1 MTTDSRR
8 GALIRTIAGPDGP
21 IHLGASD
28 AGIVAVEQASER
40 DRFADGLARRLR
52 APTEAD
58 HDAPTD
64 DPRRGHL
71 DRAQRILGDLLAG
84 RPAAATVPIDL
95 ADRPEWDQRVLVAV
109 SDIGWGET
117 ASYGE
122 IARRIGAAGAA
133 RAVGGALGRN
143 PVTLL
148 IPCHRVI
155 AADGTIGGYG
165 GDAWGSRERALQ
177 RKRTLLHREGVTVA
191 VRAG

>member
-1 MTTDSRR
+1 MTNDRRR
-8 GALIRTIAGPDGP
+8 GALIRTLAGPDGP

-28 AGIVAVEQASER
+28 RGIVAVEQATDR
-40 DRFADGLARRLR
+40 DVFAAGLARRLHAPIEVDDAA
-52 APTEAD
+52 APT
-58 HDAPTD
+58 

-71 DRAQRILGDLLAG
+71 DRAERILGDLLAG
-84 RPAAATVPIDL
+84 RPSAATVPIDL
-95 ADRPEWDQRVLVAV
+95 GDRPEWDRRVLAAV
-109 SDIGWGET
+109 GEIPWGET

-148 IPCHRVI
+148 IGCHRVI

-165 GDAWGSRERALQ
+165 GDAWGSRELALE
-177 RKRTLLHREGVTVA
+177 RKRTLLGREGVTVA
-191 VRAG
+191 SRPG